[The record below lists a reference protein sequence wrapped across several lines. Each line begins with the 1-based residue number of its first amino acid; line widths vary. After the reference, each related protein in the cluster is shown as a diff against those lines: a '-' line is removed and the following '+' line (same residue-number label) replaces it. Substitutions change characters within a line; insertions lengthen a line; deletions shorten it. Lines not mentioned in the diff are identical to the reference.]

1 MFEAFRKTNVVAVL
15 LMIAGIVFFLV
26 GLLSSHEVKW
36 IGPVGFATG
45 LGLLLLVEA
54 CKAELNRLRLEN
66 VELRR
71 RLDAIEKR
79 TDRD

>member
-1 MFEAFRKTNVVAVL
+1 MFEAFRRTLVVAIL

-26 GLLSSHEVKW
+26 GLLTSHEAAW
-36 IGPVGFATG
+36 VGLFGFTAG

-79 TDRD
+79 TIRD